1 MGQFLQ
7 ALLLFLA
14 GWSLSQYRYSLRSEY
29 RSEQW
34 KSQVKEWML
43 QLESHSE
50 MVVETE
56 IQLVQEREQARLAMQ
71 KAMLRQSELEMALDL
86 ARSKAMVQ
94 EKALGW
100 DLQ

>member
-1 MGQFLQ
+1 M
-7 ALLLFLA
+7 LLLSFLL
-14 GWSLSQYRYSLRSEY
+14 GWWLSQYRYLSQSKSRL
-29 RSEQW
+29 EQW
-34 KSQVKEWML
+34 KSQEKEWML
-43 QLESHSE
+43 QLNSHSE

-56 IQLVQEREQARLAMQ
+56 ILLVQEREQARLAMQ
-71 KAMLRQSELEMALDL
+71 KVMARQSELEMALDL